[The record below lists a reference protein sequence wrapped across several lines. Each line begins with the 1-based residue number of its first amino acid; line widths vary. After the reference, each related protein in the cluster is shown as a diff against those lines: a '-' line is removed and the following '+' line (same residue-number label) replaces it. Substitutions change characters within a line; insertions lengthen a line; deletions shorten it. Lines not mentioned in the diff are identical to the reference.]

1 MTQMFRVEAQPQGLT
16 QIGRT
21 VTASGIYTDYISDSG
36 RAFLR
41 IESACE
47 TSWWRL
53 ELAKAA

>member
-1 MTQMFRVEAQPQGLT
+1 MPQMFRVESKPQGLT

-21 VTASGIYTDYISDSG
+21 VTRSGIYTDFVSDSG

-41 IESACE
+41 IESGNE

-53 ELAKAA
+53 ELVKAA